1 MVLNCFSLWW
11 CKNCASLVQL
21 STLTS
26 YLSLPMPTMSFTMNP
41 KFADLFLILYWT
53 VFLFLLFYPPF
64 NIAFSED
71 ISWVSISDNLT
82 PNHDAFYH
90 IILLFCGFYFH
101 LKFTLCIYLFI
112 TCLPPIF
119 WRHFIFTTE
128 LPALWQ
134 CLKQRS
140 FANDL

>member
-1 MVLNCFSLWW
+1 MCISCPAFH
-11 CKNCASLVQL
+11 
-21 STLTS
+21 S
-26 YLSLPMPTMSFTMNP
+26 YL
-41 KFADLFLILYWT
+41 I
-53 VFLFLLFYPPF
+53 
-64 NIAFSED
+64 
-71 ISWVSISDNLT
+71 SISPYAYNVLHYEPQICWLIPNSLLDSVSFSIILSFRSILPFQRTFLEYLSQDNLT

-101 LKFTLCIYLFI
+101 LKFTLCTYLFI